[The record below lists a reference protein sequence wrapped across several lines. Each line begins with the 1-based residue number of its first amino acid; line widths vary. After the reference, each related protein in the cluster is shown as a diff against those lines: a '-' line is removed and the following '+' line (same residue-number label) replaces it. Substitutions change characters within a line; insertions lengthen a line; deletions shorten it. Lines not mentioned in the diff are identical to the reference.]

1 MRRTVEKYT
10 GIAKTAAAVL
20 AVALIGGMAN
30 LSAARAD
37 EAQAKS
43 LFKAMSDYMAG
54 QKAIVDR
61 IRFVS
66 RGRHQTEP
74 EARARKFRDSGT

>member
-1 MRRTVEKYT
+1 MRRTIEKYT

-20 AVALIGGMAN
+20 AVALMAGMAN

-43 LFKAMSDYMAG
+43 LLKAMSDYMAG
-54 QKAIVDR
+54 QKAISIEYDS
-61 IRFVS
+61 VS

-74 EARARKFRDSGT
+74 EARARKFRHSGT